1 MRSEISDDGCDD
13 LENSRASRGNVCTSM
28 DTACTISMTGEVF
41 WHLSVVPV
49 IEGRNS
55 SQIAQS
61 GTQPHQSKSV
71 LLSTSFINFN
81 TVRLAASAVFAS
93 QILD

>member
-1 MRSEISDDGCDD
+1 MRSKISDDGCDD

-28 DTACTISMTGEVF
+28 DTACTISMTGEEF

-49 IEGRNS
+49 IEGMNS

-71 LLSTSFINFN
+71 SSFYIFPSISIPY
-81 TVRLAASAVFAS
+81 VWRRVPSSHLRS
-93 QILD
+93 